1 MVPVEGDAE
10 PCGQRCRGVTAC
22 PGSSEKDTNNM
33 KEGRNV
39 DGGREERNRRLR
51 LTVLT
56 TIIKQHSR
64 LLG

>member
-1 MVPVEGDAE
+1 MRSTVRRRDGL
-10 PCGQRCRGVTAC
+10 
-22 PGSSEKDTNNM
+22 PGSSENDTKNM